1 MLCAA
6 AARAAPGARPTLAQI
21 EADVARVAGYDA
33 LFAAPEGRDQ
43 LRRVLTVYSQRHP
56 RVGYCQTMHRLAA
69 MLLTRLPEE
78 EAYWMLAT
86 LLNRVMPRDYLTDG
100 MRGLLV
106 DVQVVAALARQT
118 LPRLLAALDAAGV
131 ALDGFLA
138 RWLPSLYLGS
148 VSQHVADRIFDLVT
162 YKGFTALFRITL
174 GLLSALA
181 DEIDELDARGR
192 SAAPGDSD
200 GAPPAGAGGGNKEED
215 DGGDE
220 NDTAARADAAAAAA
234 ASSTSPSDGTPC
246 AEPHRSSGDN
256 DDDDDDG
263 AGCSRTGTILA
274 LLQSLPERITE
285 ADLIARTYAVHIPS
299 REKID
304 EMRRAAW
311 AQFDHD
317 TPAAPAAAAAAAAA
331 PAPAPP
337 SLAPLS
343 PSSPAQHR
351 PAAPALVLP
360 TNITIIPQSA
370 EPLRCPGL
378 QLGGPPSPAMP

>member
-1 MLCAA
+1 
-6 AARAAPGARPTLAQI
+6 
-21 EADVARVAGYDA
+21 
-33 LFAAPEGRDQ
+33 
-43 LRRVLTVYSQRHP
+43 
-56 RVGYCQTMHRLAA
+56 
-69 MLLTRLPEE
+69 
-78 EAYWMLAT
+78 MLAT

-100 MRGLLV
+100 MRGLLD

-220 NDTAARADAAAAAA
+220 DDMAARADAAAAA

-246 AEPHRSSGDN
+246 AEPHRSSGDTDD

-285 ADLIARTYAVHIPS
+285 AELIARTYAVHIPS

-317 TPAAPAAAAAAAAA
+317 TPAAPAAAAAAA

-337 SLAPLS
+337 SLAPPS

-351 PAAPALVLP
+351 PPAPALVLP